1 MLIYS
6 SMTPTPFT
14 ERKQPGILC
23 LFDVDGTL
31 TPARQ
36 TVSKEML
43 DTLKQLREHVAVG
56 FVGGSDLNKI
66 VSSFSWLEQRTVCL
80 HVIDILIPVLK
91 NFDYGFAE
99 NGLTAY
105 RLEEQLPSQSFI
117 NWLGEEKYK
126 KLIKFALKYISNLDL
141 PVMRCVL
148 RTRLC

>member
-1 MLIYS
+1 M
-6 SMTPTPFT
+6 
-14 ERKQPGILC
+14 
-23 LFDVDGTL
+23 
-31 TPARQ
+31 
-36 TVSKEML
+36 
-43 DTLKQLREHVAVG
+43 
-56 FVGGSDLNKI
+56 
-66 VSSFSWLEQRTVCL
+66 SSFSWLEQRTVCL

-126 KLIKFALKYISNLDL
+126 MLIKFALKYISNLDL